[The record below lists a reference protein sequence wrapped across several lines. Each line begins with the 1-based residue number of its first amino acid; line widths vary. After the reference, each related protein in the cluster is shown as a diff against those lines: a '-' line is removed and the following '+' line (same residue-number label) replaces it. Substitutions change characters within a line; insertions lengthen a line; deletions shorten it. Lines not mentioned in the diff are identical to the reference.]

1 MNTNHEDRRLKR
13 SQRLLGNALIA
24 LMQDKRYSDITVQDI
39 IDRADVCRTT
49 FYAHY
54 QDKEDLLIRCLENVL
69 ENFIHHFDSGD
80 DGQAFLSTAEFFR
93 HVKEHQV
100 LYKAMLA
107 GQGMDLLFNRGQALM
122 SQKIENHLQKLPVKG
137 QALSIPMPVIANYL
151 AGSFL
156 ILLKWWVDQKM
167 VYSPEQMDTM
177 YQLLV
182 MPGTLKVLQTE

>member
-69 ENFIHHFDSGD
+69 ENFIHHIDSGD
-80 DGQAFLSTAEFFR
+80 DSQAFLSTAEFFR

-177 YQLLV
+177 YQQLV